1 MADSSPAAVGTDE
14 RALTDLAVRHGMKA
28 VILAGGVG
36 TRLRP
41 LTYVM
46 PKCLLPVGGVPL
58 LEYTIRY
65 LKSYNIS
72 EFVVCVAYLKKQV
85 MDAMGDGSRLGV
97 KVQYAEAESA
107 LGTAGQLKTADQYI
121 DDTFLAMNGDIVTS
135 LNIDN
140 IIKLHRKSQRI
151 ATIALKRFEVKV
163 PYGHITT
170 DAVGTILDFAEKPTL
185 EFLANAGV
193 YVFERRLLDVIP
205 PGKVCSLETEIFP
218 RLIANGEKPISYYE
232 DAYWSDVGTLVD
244 FEKVNDE
251 FLNQP
256 VNMSRASP

>member
-1 MADSSPAAVGTDE
+1 
-14 RALTDLAVRHGMKA
+14 LKA

-58 LEYTIRY
+58 LEYTIKY
-65 LKSYNIS
+65 LKSYDIS
-72 EFVVCVAYLKKQV
+72 EFVVCVAYLKKQI

-97 KVQYAEAESA
+97 KIQYAEAESA
-107 LGTAGQLKTADQYI
+107 MGTAGQLKTAEQYI
-121 DDTFLAMNGDIVTS
+121 DDAFVAMNGDIVTS
-135 LNIDN
+135 LNIHN
-140 IIKLHRKSQRI
+140 LIKLHRESKRI

-170 DAVGTILDFAEKPTL
+170 DSAGTITDFAEKPTL

-193 YVFERRLLDVIP
+193 YVFEKRLLDCIP
-205 PGKVCSLETEIFP
+205 PRMVCSLETDIFP
-218 RLIANGEKPISYYE
+218 KLITKGEKPVSYYE
-232 DAYWSDVGTLVD
+232 EAYWNDVGTLVD

-251 FLNQP
+251 ILKQP
-256 VNMSRASP
+256 INLSRA